1 MLTQVDNL
9 PFNLYP
15 FVHVLPSGLVFI
27 FAGQLSV
34 LLDYTV
40 NRVGGWVGERT
51 SE

>member
-1 MLTQVDNL
+1 MLTQVDNV

-40 NRVGGWVGERT
+40 NRV
-51 SE
+51 SELVIE